1 MALQQNKQMNP
12 INNSGFFRS
21 LLIFCCFLGGM
32 SLTSCNNG
40 AKENSKTSA
49 ETNST
54 EESTSQKTDSTS
66 KSILFF
72 GDSLTAGY
80 GLDNPDE
87 AFPGLLQ
94 ERIDSLGLDY
104 TVINAGLSGETTAG
118 GRDRIEWV
126 LDPDVD
132 VFVLE
137 LGANDGLRGVQVAE
151 TRENLQWMID
161 FVKEKAPDAQ
171 IVLTGMQLPPNLGIE
186 YTTNFK
192 AIFPELAE
200 ENDIALIPFLLE
212 DVGGIASLNQNDG
225 IHPTNEGHKILAD
238 NVWEVLGPI
247 LKN

>member
-1 MALQQNKQMNP
+1 MLVITN
-12 INNSGFFRS
+12 RLRVRT

-32 SLTSCNNG
+32 VLHSC
-40 AKENSKTSA
+40 KDNSNASA
-49 ETNST
+49 TESETNQT
-54 EESTSQKTDSTS
+54 EETATTETDSTS

-80 GLDNPDE
+80 GLDNPDN
-87 AFPGLLQ
+87 AFPALIQ
-94 ERIDSLGLDY
+94 NRIDSLGLEY

-118 GRDRIEWV
+118 GRNRLEWV
-126 LDPDVD
+126 LEPDVD

-137 LGANDGLRGVQVAE
+137 LGANDGLRGVAVAE

-161 FVKEKAPDAQ
+161 KVKNEAPGAQ
-171 IVLTGMQLPPNLGIE
+171 IVLTGMQLPPNLGTE
-186 YTTNFK
+186 YTTDFK

-200 ENDIALIPFLLE
+200 ENNLALIPFLLE

-225 IHPTNEGHKILAD
+225 IHPTAEGHKILAD

-247 LKN
+247 LEK